1 MQRTVQAEFMDDE
14 ATGTI
19 ADLRENLRDL
29 ARINAWF
36 GGTHSIL
43 RAIDELPVMPR
54 TILDVGCGGA
64 DVPRAVLKHL
74 SSRGLQGAHY
84 VALDRSARVLSY
96 AAAAVSGSDAI
107 STVQGDATALPFE
120 AGSFDLVTCSLA
132 LHHLAPAEA
141 VQALSEMARVGAHVI
156 VSDLRRSRVA
166 WLAAHALLPLITRNR
181 FTLHDGPLS
190 VRRAYTP
197 DEVRSMAQHAGWT
210 RIEVRGAFGAR
221 LMLSGG
227 R

>member
-14 ATGTI
+14 TTGTI

-43 RAIDELPVMPR
+43 RAIDAMPVMPR

-64 DVPRAVLKHL
+64 DVPRAVLEHL
-74 SSRGLQGAHY
+74 SSRGVRAHY

-120 AGSFDLVTCSLA
+120 AESFDLVTCSLA
-132 LHHLAPAEA
+132 LHHLSPAEA
-141 VQALSEMARVGAHVI
+141 VQALREMARVGAHVI

-166 WLAAHALLPLITRNR
+166 WLAARALLPLITRNR

-190 VRRAYTP
+190 VQRAYTP
-197 DEVRSMAQHAGWT
+197 DEVRSMAQHADWM
-210 RIEVRGAFGAR
+210 RVEVRGAFGAR
-221 LMLSGG
+221 LMLAGG

>member
-1 MQRTVQAEFMDDE
+1 MQRSVQAEYMDDE
-14 ATGTI
+14 AVGST
-19 ADLRENLRDL
+19 ADLRDNLRDL

-43 RAIDELPVMPR
+43 RAIDALPVMPR

-64 DVPRAVLKHL
+64 DVSRAVVAHL
-74 SSRGLQGAHY
+74 ARRGSRAHC

-96 AAAAVSGSDAI
+96 ASAAVSGSDAI

-120 AGSFDLVTCSLA
+120 ASTFDLVMCSLA

-141 VQALSEMARVGAHVI
+141 VQALREMARVGAYVI
-156 VSDLRRSRVA
+156 VSDLRRSRAA

-181 FTLHDGPLS
+181 FTLHDGPIS

-197 DEVRSMAQHAGWT
+197 DEVRSMAQQAGWT
-210 RIEVRGAFGAR
+210 RIDVRAAFGAR
-221 LMLSGG
+221 LLLTGG

>member
-1 MQRTVQAEFMDDE
+1 MQRTVQAELMDDE
-14 ATGTI
+14 ATGTV

-36 GGTHSIL
+36 GGTNSIL
-43 RAIDELPVMPR
+43 GAIDELPVMPR

-64 DVPRAVLKHL
+64 DVPRAVLEHL
-74 SSRGLQGAHY
+74 SRRGSRAHC

-120 AGSFDLVTCSLA
+120 AGTFDLVMCSLA
-132 LHHLAPAEA
+132 LHHLAPADAE
-141 VQALSEMARVGAHVI
+141 QALREMARVGAHVI
-156 VSDLRRSRVA
+156 VSDLRRSRAA
-166 WLAAHALLPLITRNR
+166 WFAARALLPLITRNR
-181 FTLHDGPLS
+181 FTLHDGPIS

-197 DEVRSMAQHAGWT
+197 DEVRAMAERAGWT
-210 RIEVRGAFGAR
+210 RIDVRATFGAR
-221 LMLSGG
+221 LLLIGG